1 MIKDREDRS
10 IQFLFIMK
18 FRLKPTELDLDLNLY
33 FSLGSWWVPREYSG
47 HLEFEQIHAFLQIHI
62 AGVLSDEIKIT

>member
-33 FSLGSWWVPREYSG
+33 FSLGSLWVPREYSA
-47 HLEFEQIHAFLQIHI
+47 HLEFKFM
-62 AGVLSDEIKIT
+62 LSFRFI

>member
-33 FSLGSWWVPREYSG
+33 FSLGS
-47 HLEFEQIHAFLQIHI
+47 
-62 AGVLSDEIKIT
+62 